1 MHCCYAASPARRHP
15 CSCLSRCGRC
25 LLQDYDRQVSPEEG
39 AELARTHNCL
49 YYETSACTA
58 EGVHEQFLLG
68 LVSTLLGT
76 PQLQQHAQQRAGHNA
91 QAVAVSQQPK
101 EQQASGGCC
110 SY

>member
-1 MHCCYAASPARRHP
+1 MSA
-15 CSCLSRCGRC
+15 
-25 LLQDYDRQVSPEEG
+25 EEG
-39 AELARTHNCL
+39 AELARSNNCL

-91 QAVAVSQQPK
+91 QAVALGNAQA
-101 EQQASGGCC
+101 EQAAPGGGCC